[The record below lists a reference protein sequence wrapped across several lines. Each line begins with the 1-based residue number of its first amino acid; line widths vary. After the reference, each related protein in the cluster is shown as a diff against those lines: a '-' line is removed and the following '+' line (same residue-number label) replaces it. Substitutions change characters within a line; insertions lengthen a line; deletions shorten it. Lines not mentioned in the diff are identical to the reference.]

1 MKKFCFALTVAAIAW
16 LALSSTALLP
26 AQTELPPPKQEST
39 EKSEMPIPDA
49 ALLTQRGRELAQ
61 ELRMLRRTR
70 NNMGSKHPT
79 RPLIEQKIEAVEE
92 QLQAWEPAFGNP
104 PPNPFQPGG
113 DRQPGGG
120 ADAPQMNEYD
130 LRQMVIRLSKRVEEL
145 ERRVSQLERSARRG
159 GPR

>member
-1 MKKFCFALTVAAIAW
+1 MKNDAFALVAVAAAS
-16 LALSSTALLP
+16 LALSSAALLP
-26 AQTELPPPKQEST
+26 AQTELPPPKEESA
-39 EKSEMPIPDA
+39 EKSEMPIPNA

-70 NNMGSKHPT
+70 DTMGSKHPT

-113 DRQPGGG
+113 GQPGGE

-130 LRQMVIRLSKRVEEL
+130 LRQMVIRLTKRVEEL
-145 ERRVSQLERSARRG
+145 ERRVSQLERAAQ
-159 GPR
+159 